1 MPSWDGAMDNVKEG
15 IRAKQRLR
23 DRQLSMSGAPDFES
37 MPYEDQAPRGTTPMS
52 SAAPMTRTISQIPQ
66 GETEQSVRDAIKSKM
81 RSRSQIIQR
90 ALTTQDPNERA
101 ALIQARYGLEDELK
115 PLGATLP
122 KTFVTPEGA
131 QASRD
136 SLRQKLAVDLAKQRA
151 AESAP
156 QPQVDPALAAGT
168 AMAPYS
174 MRVPSKDP
182 QNEIM
187 RQQMLRIKAGEP
199 MLTGTGSDM
208 EVTTPDIM
216 EMRRR
221 RAVQERLAEAQRGS
235 PTEIA
240 DKAFPAGPV
249 DAGAINRRFA
259 EQADMQGNAAPEATR
274 IMQARVNQKKFEQE
288 MAGKGMDLV
297 RTNADADIAQAKA
310 RASGQDTAS
319 LVAKGQ
325 AAVARREA
333 DAQTNY
339 TSDALGKGYFQTI
352 AQSADE
358 ARRGNTAAQQNF
370 AEALKNLHDNW
381 DQMSEMTKA
390 EMTAQLEQIANQI
403 GASEYQRTKN
413 TDNALAYAGGMF
425 GPLLAIP
432 WIARQ
437 FGAARTSSGENA
449 ASDQVKKLRMLAQRR
464 RLSPP
469 LP

>member
-221 RAVQERLAEAQRGS
+221 RAVQDRLAEAQRGS

-274 IMQARVNQKKFEQE
+274 IMQADKVRRAFERNVKTNQ
-288 MAGKGMDLV
+288 MDLV
-297 RTNADADIAQAKA
+297 QANQQADINQAKL
-310 RASGQDTAS
+310 RATGQDTES
-319 LVAKGQ
+319 LVAKQKALQAQALLDATRRQIQSGTPIVQ
-325 AAVARREA
+325 GPQDAHRAIDALEKVGPHVNDLRLGPFAEFNKKIASDIDAAV
-333 DAQTNY
+333 
-339 TSDALGKGYFQTI
+339 SDVEGT
-352 AQSADE
+352 
-358 ARRGNTAAQQNF
+358 T
-370 AEALKNLHDNW
+370 KNLGPEDRSQIIDRLRKLRQSIN
-381 DQMSEMTKA
+381 DGRSNLGLSYDFQAKQLVERIDRIV
-390 EMTAQLEQIANQI
+390 AQL
-403 GASEYQRTKN
+403 T
-413 TDNALAYAGGMF
+413 GGS
-425 GPLLAIP
+425 
-432 WIARQ
+432 Q
-437 FGAARTSSGENA
+437 
-449 ASDQVKKLRMLAQRR
+449 Q
-464 RLSPP
+464 
-469 LP
+469 